1 VTASASEASPAVARA
16 EALDAIPA
24 MLTVLRRLLVTALDV
39 TDPEIDELRRLIDAC
54 VVGAHRLRL
63 REQMRAKGG
72 DSR

>member
-1 VTASASEASPAVARA
+1 MSYESSPALARA

-24 MLTVLRRLLVTALDV
+24 MLTVLRRMVITAFEAE
-39 TDPEIDELRRLIDAC
+39 DPESDELRRLLEAC

-72 DSR
+72 CEK

>member
-1 VTASASEASPAVARA
+1 MSYESSPAIARA

-24 MLTVLRRLLVTALDV
+24 LLTVLRRMVVAAFEAG
-39 TDPEIDELRRLIDAC
+39 DPESDELRRLLEAC

-72 DSR
+72 CEK

>member
-1 VTASASEASPAVARA
+1 MSYESSPGVARA

-24 MLTVLRRLLVTALDV
+24 MLTMLRRMVITAFE
-39 TDPEIDELRRLIDAC
+39 TGDPESDELRRLLDAC

-72 DSR
+72 CET

>member
-1 VTASASEASPAVARA
+1 MTYETSPTVARA

-24 MLTVLRRLLVTALDV
+24 MLTVLRRMVVVAFEAG
-39 TDPEIDELRRLIDAC
+39 DPEIDELRRLLDAC

-72 DSR
+72 CETR

>member
-1 VTASASEASPAVARA
+1 MPYESSPALARA

-24 MLTVLRRLLVTALDV
+24 MLTVLRRMVITAFEAE
-39 TDPEIDELRRLIDAC
+39 DPESDELRRLLEAC

-72 DSR
+72 CEK

>member
-1 VTASASEASPAVARA
+1 MGYETSPAVARA

-24 MLTVLRRLLVTALDV
+24 LLTVLRRLLVTAFEAG
-39 TDPEIDELRRLIDAC
+39 DPESDELRQLLDAC

-72 DSR
+72 CEIR

>member
-1 VTASASEASPAVARA
+1 MSYESSPALARA

-24 MLTVLRRLLVTALDV
+24 MLTVLRRMLITAFEAE
-39 TDPEIDELRRLIDAC
+39 DPESDELRRLLEAC

-72 DSR
+72 CEK

>member
-1 VTASASEASPAVARA
+1 MGYETSPAVARA

-24 MLTVLRRLLVTALDV
+24 MLTVLRRLVITAFESGDQ
-39 TDPEIDELRRLIDAC
+39 ESEELRQMLDAC

-72 DSR
+72 CERR

>member
-1 VTASASEASPAVARA
+1 MSYELSPALARA

-24 MLTVLRRLLVTALDV
+24 MLTVLRRLVITAFDAG
-39 TDPEIDELRRLIDAC
+39 DPECEELRRLLDAC

-72 DSR
+72 CEIR

>member
-1 VTASASEASPAVARA
+1 MGYEASPAVARA

-24 MLTVLRRLLVTALDV
+24 LLTVLRRMVITAFE
-39 TDPEIDELRRLIDAC
+39 TGDPEGDELREMLDAC

-72 DSR
+72 CESR